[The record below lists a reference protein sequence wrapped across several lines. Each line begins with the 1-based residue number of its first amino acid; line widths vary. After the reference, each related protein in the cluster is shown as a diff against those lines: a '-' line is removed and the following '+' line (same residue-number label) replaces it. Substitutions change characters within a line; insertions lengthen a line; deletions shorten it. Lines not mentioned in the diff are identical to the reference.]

1 MKESFVIKLLFCHAN
16 DSFQI
21 RTYQTSNNF
30 LLSSLLFL
38 LRKKII
44 VVRLLLSNTPGS
56 PSIVHFRGSFIIT
69 SVACLTSTE
78 LLRKALLALGGL
90 KKTNYLCMVPSS
102 GLPHSYSILHTAYKK
117 LTVKYLW
124 SLT

>member
-16 DSFQI
+16 DSFQT

-30 LLSSLLFL
+30 LLSSPLVL

-56 PSIVHFRGSFIIT
+56 PGIVHFRGSFIIT

-90 KKTNYLCMVPSS
+90 KK
-102 GLPHSYSILHTAYKK
+102 K
-117 LTVKYLW
+117 LIICAWCHLVACHIVTQFYIQ
-124 SLT
+124 LTKSRQLSTCGV